1 MIRKATAEDIP
12 AVAAIYEAI
21 LQREEQGELV
31 IGWQRGVYPTEETA
45 RQALAAGTLYVME
58 EEPKTEDEGHH
69 SEGHHSKDRHDA
81 AGRPV
86 IVAAAKIDRQ
96 QVDVYAD
103 CDWKYP
109 ANDSEVLVLH
119 TLVVDPKESG
129 RGHGSAF
136 VAFYEQ
142 LARELGCKC
151 LRMDTNER
159 NRAARRLYSR
169 LGYREAGILPCR
181 FNGIEGVNL
190 VTLEKSLV
198 DI

>member
-58 EEPKTEDEGHH
+58 EEPRTEDED
-69 SEGHHSKDRHDA
+69 HHSKDHHGA
-81 AGRPV
+81 AGRPD

-109 ANDSEVLVLH
+109 AKDSEVLVLH

-151 LRMDTNER
+151 LRIDTNER

>member
-1 MIRKATAEDIP
+1 MIRKATAEDIS

-69 SEGHHSKDRHDA
+69 SKDRHNKGRHGA
-81 AGRPV
+81 AGRPA

-159 NRAARRLYSR
+159 NEKARAMYRK
-169 LGYREAGILPCR
+169 LGYREAGIIPTV
-181 FNGIEGVNL
+181 FNGIPGVGL
-190 VTLEKSLV
+190 VLLEKR
-198 DI
+198 I

>member
-58 EEPKTEDEGHH
+58 EEPQEEDEDR
-69 SEGHHSKDRHDA
+69 HSKDHHGA
-81 AGRPV
+81 AGRPA

-142 LARELGCKC
+142 LARDLGCKC

>member
-58 EEPKTEDEGHH
+58 EEPQEEDEGR
-69 SEGHHSKDRHDA
+69 HSKDHHST
-81 AGRPV
+81 AGRPA

-109 ANDSEVLVLH
+109 AKDSEVLVLH

-129 RGHGSAF
+129 RGHGRAF